1 MSPPLADR
9 MRPKKLKDVIGQE
22 KIIGP
27 DSVLAQS
34 LKSGHLPS
42 IIFWGPP
49 GCGKTTIAGLLAQE
63 IQADFLILQA
73 VTSGLKEF
81 RKIIN
86 QALENQIEEK
96 KTVLFIDEIHRWNK
110 KQQDALLPYVENGT
124 IIFIGATTENP
135 SFEVISAL
143 LSRLKVIILEP
154 LTRDQIVTML
164 KKALDQDDEIAGQK
178 VKIDQKELDMIAD
191 FSGGDGRVALNAL
204 ELCVKAVQTATW
216 SDKLTRSQVI
226 TSELIKQIFDRTNLL
241 YDKQGEEHY
250 NVISAFIKS
259 MRGSDAD
266 AAVYYLA
273 RMIEGGEKPEFIARR
288 MLIFASEDIG
298 NALPTGLVVANACFD
313 AVHKVGWPESQLIL
327 SQTAIY
333 LAKAPKSNLAK
344 RAIESARAEV
354 QQSGNLPVPLHLR
367 NAPTKLMRNL
377 GYGQDYIYTHDDP
390 GALQEFLPEKI
401 KGKRFVR

>member
-1 MSPPLADR
+1 
-9 MRPKKLKDVIGQE
+9 
-22 KIIGP
+22 
-27 DSVLAQS
+27 VLAQS

-42 IIFWGPP
+42 IVFWGPP
-49 GCGKTTIAGLLAQE
+49 GCGKTTVARLLAQE
-63 IQADFLILQA
+63 IKAEFLILQA

-86 QALENQIEEK
+86 QALENKIYDK

-143 LSRLKVIILEP
+143 LSRLRVIILES
-154 LTRDQIVTML
+154 LTREQIVIML
-164 KKALDQDDEIAGQK
+164 KRALSQDDEIARQN
-178 VKIDQKELDMIAD
+178 VKIGQKELEMIAD
-191 FSGGDGRVALNAL
+191 FSGGDARIALNAI
-204 ELCVKAVQTATW
+204 ELCVKAA
-216 SDKLTRSQVI
+216 SDHDMDSSSNHVII
-226 TSELIKQIFDRTNLL
+226 TSELIKQVFDRTNLL
-241 YDKQGEEHY
+241 YDKQGDEHY

-259 MRGSDAD
+259 MRGSNAD
-266 AAVYYLA
+266 AAIYYLA

-298 NALPTGLVVANACFD
+298 NSLPTALVVANACFD
-313 AVHKVGWPESQLIL
+313 AIHKIGWPESQLIL

-344 RAIESARAEV
+344 RAIADARQEV
-354 QQSGNLPVPLHLR
+354 QKSGNLPVPLHLR
-367 NAPTKLMRNL
+367 NPETKLMKDL
-377 GYGQDYIYTHDDP
+377 GYGRDYIYTHDDP
-390 GALQEFLPEKI
+390 LASQEFLPKSIREK
-401 KGKRFVR
+401 KFVK

>member
-1 MSPPLADR
+1 MSQIQPLADR
-9 MRPKKLKDVIGQE
+9 MRPKQLKDAIGQE
-22 KIIGP
+22 NIIGLN
-27 DSVLAQS
+27 SVLAQS

-49 GCGKTTIAGLLAQE
+49 GCGKTTIARLLAQE
-63 IQADFLILQA
+63 IKADFLSLQA

-86 QALENQIEEK
+86 QALENKIYEK

-124 IIFIGATTENP
+124 IVFIGATTENP

-143 LSRLKVIILEP
+143 LSRVKVIILEP
-154 LTRDQIVTML
+154 LAREQIVAML
-164 KKALDQDDEIAGQK
+164 KRALSQDDEIARQM
-178 VKIDQKELDMIAD
+178 VKINDKELEMIAD
-191 FSGGDGRVALNAL
+191 FSGGDARIALNAL
-204 ELCVKAVQTATW
+204 ELCVNSCQTACFT
-216 SDKLTRSQVI
+216 I
-226 TSELIKQIFDRTNLL
+226 TTDLIKQIFDRTNLL

-250 NVISAFIKS
+250 NIISAFIKS
-259 MRGSDAD
+259 MRGSNAD

-298 NALPTGLVVANACFD
+298 NALPTALVLANACFD

-333 LAKAPKSNLAK
+333 LAKAPKSNMVK
-344 RAIESARAEV
+344 RAINSAVAEV
-354 QQSGNLPVPLHLR
+354 RQSGNLPVPLHLR
-367 NAPTKLMRNL
+367 NPETKLMKDL
-377 GYGQDYIYTHDDP
+377 GYGQNYIYTHDDP
-390 GALQEFLPEKI
+390 LASQEFLPEKLCN
-401 KGKRFVR
+401 KKFVK